1 MGYEVTLKYSS
12 IWILNAQPLCR
23 KGHRL
28 AAASSAADG
37 RHTTRT
43 TAAENGDGSRRTL
56 LFSAQRR
63 MEYDGMVLPY
73 GCKRLTNST
82 QALRRQNYDNL
93 RALRQ

>member
-23 KGHRL
+23 KGQCL
-28 AAASSAADG
+28 APANSAADG

-43 TAAENGDGSRRTL
+43 TAAENGDGTRRTL
-56 LFSAQRR
+56 VFSAQHR

-82 QALRRQNYDNL
+82 QALRRQNHDNL
-93 RALRQ
+93 RAPRQ